1 MTEHDEQQDRD
12 QRLRAEPGEEPRLA
26 DRLTAAAYR
35 REIDRILALSRKAAG

>member
-12 QRLRAEPGEEPRLA
+12 ERLRAEPGEEPRLA

-35 REIDRILALSRKAAG
+35 REIDRLTAVLRRDVA